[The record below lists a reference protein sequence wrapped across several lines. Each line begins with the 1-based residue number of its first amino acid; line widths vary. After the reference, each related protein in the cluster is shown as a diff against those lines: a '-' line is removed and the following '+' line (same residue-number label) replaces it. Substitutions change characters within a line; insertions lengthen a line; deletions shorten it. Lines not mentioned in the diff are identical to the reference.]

1 MMENHHKRAAV
12 GFDLHPRVER
22 QQHHQRTDIE
32 QQDTINHLVD
42 RFWNALFRV
51 LRFSGGD
58 ADKLQ
63 PAEGEHDHRQ
73 RQDKTVPA
81 GGEEAAVFPQVVEPG
96 FAAAVA
102 AKQHPQAKGNHADN
116 RQHFYQRKPELRFA
130 IQAYVDEIDG
140 VNNEEEGRRPD
151 PGRDVGQPVLHVDPG
166 GGQLRHSHQHE
177 HHPVVPAGQEAGE
190 RAPVFVGKVG
200 KGAGYRLFH
209 HHFAQLAHDQKSD
222 NPGNGVTQ

>member
-1 MMENHHKRAAV
+1 M
-12 GFDLHPRVER
+12 
-22 QQHHQRTDIE
+22 
-32 QQDTINHLVD
+32 
-42 RFWNALFRV
+42 
-51 LRFSGGD
+51 
-58 ADKLQ
+58 
-63 PAEGEHDHRQ
+63 
-73 RQDKTVPA
+73 PA
-81 GGEEAAVFPQVVEPG
+81 GGEEAAVFPQIIESG

-130 IQAYVDEIDG
+130 IQAHVDEIDG
-140 VNNEEEGRRPD
+140 VNNKEEGRRPD

-177 HHPVVPAGQEAGE
+177 HHPVVPAGKEAGE

-222 NPGNGVTQ
+222 NPGHGVAQ